1 MFLFLHP
8 KSFESPM
15 DWGLRDDMF
24 AHAASL
30 KRKLDKAVGPGRRA
44 NCIVMGDLNTM
55 GLNAAWND
63 KSDLEADEEIAFLE
77 RRMRSVKMIRLPK
90 THEASWWNGKAKPG
104 PAKLDHAFAAEH
116 LHFKHFDGKPIK
128 VIGWPE
134 LTDATERRRW
144 IETFSD
150 HAMLF
155 GQIEA

>member
-8 KSFESPM
+8 KSFEAPR

-30 KRKLDKAVGPGRRA
+30 KRKLDKAVDAGRRA
-44 NCIVMGDLNTM
+44 NFIVMGDLNTM
-55 GLNAAWND
+55 GLNAAWNP

-77 RRMRSVKMIRLPK
+77 NRMRSVKMVRLPK
-90 THEASWWNGKAKPG
+90 THEASWWNGKANWD

-116 LHFKHFDGKPIK
+116 LRFKQLDGKAIR

-134 LTDATERRRW
+134 LSGETERQHW
-144 IETFSD
+144 IEMFSD

-155 GQIEA
+155 G